1 MEVEGGALAKKVVQA
16 LNLALVVIRK
26 DVKDS

>member
-1 MEVEGGALAKKVVQA
+1 MEVEEGALVKRVVQA
-16 LNLALVVIRK
+16 LNLALVEIRK